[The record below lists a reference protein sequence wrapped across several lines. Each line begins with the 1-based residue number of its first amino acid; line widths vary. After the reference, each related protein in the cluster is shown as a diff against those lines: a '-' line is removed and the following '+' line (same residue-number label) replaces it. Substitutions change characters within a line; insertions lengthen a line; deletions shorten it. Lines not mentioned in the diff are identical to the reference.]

1 MCTPDCDFR
10 DASFTKLGH
19 HAQELAITQKH
30 RQMLETIVSLLP
42 AEKGSAHCSFL
53 LKLLK
58 AAIVLNVSSVSL
70 RADLIRRIGLQLEEA
85 SVVDLLLPSA
95 NDLEWYDVDLVMRIM
110 EHYLLQS
117 QTPPLSPQVHKNL
130 MLFRNN

>member
-1 MCTPDCDFR
+1 
-10 DASFTKLGH
+10 
-19 HAQELAITQKH
+19 
-30 RQMLETIVSLLP
+30 MLEKIVRLLP

-58 AAIVLNVSSVSL
+58 AAIVLNVASVPL
-70 RADLIRRIGLQLEEA
+70 RADLIRRIGLQLEDA

-95 NDLEWYDVDLVMRIM
+95 DDAAWYDVDLVMRIM

-117 QTPPLSPQVHKNL
+117 QTPPLSPQVHQSSL
-130 MLFRNN
+130 THFDIFQIADLADDFRTDCVTVFQCTGFDLQAGA